1 MRRKDR
7 EKMEME
13 LEDEIRIRQI
23 KQIIREVIG
32 NGEEKKEIK
41 SKA

>member
-1 MRRKDR
+1 MRRKER

-13 LEDEIRIRQI
+13 LEDEIRYRQI
-23 KQIIREVIG
+23 KQIIREVIE
-32 NGEEKKEIK
+32 NGEKKKIK

>member
-32 NGEEKKEIK
+32 NGEKKEIK

>member
-13 LEDEIRIRQI
+13 LEDEMRYRQI

-32 NGEEKKEIK
+32 NDEKKIK
-41 SKA
+41 SKT

>member
-1 MRRKDR
+1 MKRKDR

-13 LEDEIRIRQI
+13 LEDEIRYRQI

-32 NGEEKKEIK
+32 NGEEKKNK
-41 SKA
+41 FKA

>member
-1 MRRKDR
+1 MRSRDR

-23 KQIIREVIG
+23 KQIIRELIG
-32 NGEEKKEIK
+32 NGEEKKIK
-41 SKA
+41 SRA

>member
-1 MRRKDR
+1 MRRKEK

-13 LEDEIRIRQI
+13 LEDEIRYRQI

-32 NGEEKKEIK
+32 NGEEKKIK

>member
-13 LEDEIRIRQI
+13 LEDEIRIRQM

-32 NGEEKKEIK
+32 NGEKKIK
-41 SKA
+41 SKT

>member
-1 MRRKDR
+1 MRRRDR
-7 EKMEME
+7 EKMKME

-32 NGEEKKEIK
+32 NGEEMKIK

>member
-1 MRRKDR
+1 MKRRDR

-32 NGEEKKEIK
+32 NGEEKKIK
-41 SKA
+41 SKT

>member
-1 MRRKDR
+1 MRRRDR

-32 NGEEKKEIK
+32 NDEEKKIK

>member
-23 KQIIREVIG
+23 KRIIREVIG
-32 NGEEKKEIK
+32 NGEKKIK

>member
-1 MRRKDR
+1 MRRRDR

-13 LEDEIRIRQI
+13 LEDEIRYRQI

-32 NGEEKKEIK
+32 NGEEEKIK

>member
-1 MRRKDR
+1 MRRRDR

-32 NGEEKKEIK
+32 NGEEMKIK